1 MSVSVDTVYQR
12 VLSILNKEQRGYV
25 TPQEFNLFANQA
37 QMDLFEQY
45 FYDINQFGRMH
56 GNDTEFSDMLNI
68 LNEKINIFEVT
79 AAMTNAGGGVWTVP
93 ANLYRIGTIIYN
105 NTEVERINQNEFL
118 YINKSPLT
126 KPSNERPVFVASASG
141 YKVYGSLIVRSS
153 NSTLN
158 GTVSS
163 SATINISAANPSISI
178 GNIVTGTGI
187 SGVVTV
193 TAIAANG
200 TAITLSSVQSL
211 SNSTVLTFTT
221 PAATQ
226 LITTEVTCNY
236 IKRPATAEWAGALVD
251 GSKLQNSSASVD
263 FELHPSEETE
273 LVIKILELAGISTRE
288 LQVYQ
293 IAAQEEARNTQQ
305 EKS

>member
-79 AAMTNAGGGVWTVP
+79 AAMTHAGSGVWTVP

-105 NTEVERINQNEFL
+105 NTEVERINKNEFL

-126 KPSNERPVFVASASG
+126 KPSNERPVFVADSTG
-141 YKVYGSLIVRSS
+141 YKVYGTAPLE
-153 NSTLN
+153 
-158 GTVSS
+158 
-163 SATINISAANPSISI
+163 
-178 GNIVTGTGI
+178 TG
-187 SGVVTV
+187 
-193 TAIAANG
+193 
-200 TAITLSSVQSL
+200 
-211 SNSTVLTFTT
+211 
-221 PAATQ
+221 
-226 LITTEVTCNY
+226 VTCNY
-236 IKRPATAEWAGALVD
+236 IKRPETVVWNYQQPVINGVAMFNT
-251 GSKLQNSSASVD
+251 STSVD
-263 FELHPSEETE
+263 FPLHASEETE
-273 LVIKILELAGISTRE
+273 LVMKILELAGISTRE
-288 LQVYQ
+288 LQLYQ
-293 IAAQEEARNTQQ
+293 IAAQEEMRNTQQ

>member
-68 LNEKINIFEVT
+68 LNEKINLFEVT
-79 AAMTNAGGGVWTVP
+79 AAMTRSNNYWVAP
-93 ANLYRIGTIIYN
+93 SDLYRIGTLIYN
-105 NTEVERINQNEFL
+105 NIEVERINQKEFL
-118 YINKSPLT
+118 YINQAPLT
-126 KPSNERPVFVASASG
+126 KPTDARPVFVASDDG
-141 YKVYGSLIVRSS
+141 YKVYG
-153 NSTLN
+153 
-158 GTVSS
+158 
-163 SATINISAANPSISI
+163 
-178 GNIVTGTGI
+178 
-187 SGVVTV
+187 
-193 TAIAANG
+193 TAEL
-200 TAITLSSVQSL
+200 TAG
-211 SNSTVLTFTT
+211 
-221 PAATQ
+221 
-226 LITTEVTCNY
+226 VTCNY
-236 IKRPATAEWAGALVD
+236 IKRPAQVIWNYTTSGGVALY
-251 GSKLQNSSASVD
+251 NSTTSVD
-263 FELHPSEETE
+263 FPLHASEETE
-273 LVIKILELAGISTRE
+273 LVMKILELAGISTRE

>member
-68 LNEKINIFEVT
+68 LNEKINLFEVT
-79 AAMTNAGGGVWTVP
+79 AAMTRSNNYWVAP
-93 ANLYRIGTIIYN
+93 SDLYRIGTLIYN
-105 NTEVERINQNEFL
+105 NIEVERINQKEFL
-118 YINKSPLT
+118 YINQAPLT
-126 KPSNERPVFVASASG
+126 KPTDTRPVFVASDDG
-141 YKVYGSLIVRSS
+141 YKVYG
-153 NSTLN
+153 
-158 GTVSS
+158 
-163 SATINISAANPSISI
+163 AAEL
-178 GNIVTGTGI
+178 
-187 SGVVTV
+187 
-193 TAIAANG
+193 TAG
-200 TAITLSSVQSL
+200 
-211 SNSTVLTFTT
+211 
-221 PAATQ
+221 
-226 LITTEVTCNY
+226 VTCNY
-236 IKRPATAEWAGALVD
+236 IKRPAQVVWNYTTSGGVALY
-251 GSKLQNSSASVD
+251 NSTTSVD
-263 FELHPSEETE
+263 FPLHASEETE
-273 LVIKILELAGISTRE
+273 LVMKILELAGISTRE